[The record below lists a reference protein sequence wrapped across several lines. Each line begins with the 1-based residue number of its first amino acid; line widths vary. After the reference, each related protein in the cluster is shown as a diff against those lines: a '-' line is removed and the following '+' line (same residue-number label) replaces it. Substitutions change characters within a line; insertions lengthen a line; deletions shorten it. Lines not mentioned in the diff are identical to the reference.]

1 MELLL
6 ILVVVL
12 SLSLA
17 AVMAVISWKLL
28 RQGRDRSAARTAAL
42 EALAAGPLDDGEN
55 EEPVRHEVYWSREA
69 EPDRAED
76 LDEIYVPER
85 SPQLP
90 DEEDSWDLTM
100 RPAHTN
106 VGAPPRAL
114 PVMAAPDGLERR
126 RSRRRPAAVS
136 DHMFEATTAGPSR
149 SGLQRLAAF
158 AAAILVIV
166 TGAGIVY
173 AVRSADAIAELT
185 RRVTRPNPASLE
197 PLGLLSLRH
206 TSDPSGA
213 FIVTGLV
220 QNPVEG
226 ASLAN
231 VVAVVYLF
239 DGDGKYFASGRAL
252 LDLRA
257 FRPGDESPFVVTIPN
272 AGEVSRY
279 RVGFRFDDGGV
290 VSHVDRRGTLP
301 SGTTGDA
308 VNGVD
313 RDFEQRPA
321 APHRVEG

>member
-12 SLSLA
+12 SLGLA

-28 RQGRDRSAARTAAL
+28 RQGRDRSAARAAAL
-42 EALAAGPLDDGEN
+42 EALAARTVDDEGED
-55 EEPVRHEVYWSREA
+55 EAPAQHQVYWSREA
-69 EPDRAED
+69 EPDPAD
-76 LDEIYVPER
+76 DVDEIYVAGR
-85 SPQLP
+85 SPHLP

-100 RPAHTN
+100 RPAYTH
-106 VGAPPRAL
+106 VEPPPSAT
-114 PVMAAPDGLERR
+114 APDGIERR

-136 DHMFEATTAGPSR
+136 DRMFEATTAGPSR
-149 SGLQRLAAF
+149 PGRQSLAAF
-158 AAAILVIV
+158 ATVILVIV
-166 TGAGIVY
+166 TSAGIVY
-173 AVRSADAIAELT
+173 AVRSADTIAELT

-213 FIVTGLV
+213 FVVTGLV

-226 ASLAN
+226 ASLSD

-239 DGDGKYFASGRAL
+239 DDEGRYFASGRAL

-313 RDFEQRPA
+313 RGLEQRPA
-321 APHRVEG
+321 TPHRVEG

>member
-12 SLSLA
+12 SLGLA

-28 RQGRDRSAARTAAL
+28 RQGRDRSAARAAAL
-42 EALAAGPLDDGEN
+42 EALAARAVDDEGED
-55 EEPVRHEVYWSREA
+55 EAPAQHQVYWSREA
-69 EPDRAED
+69 EPDPADD
-76 LDEIYVPER
+76 LDEIYVAER
-85 SPQLP
+85 SPHSP

-100 RPAHTN
+100 RPACTH
-106 VGAPPRAL
+106 VGPPSPATS
-114 PVMAAPDGLERR
+114 PDELERR
-126 RSRRRPAAVS
+126 RSRRPAAVS

-149 SGLQRLAAF
+149 PGRQRLAAF
-158 AAAILVIV
+158 ATAILVIG

-220 QNPVEG
+220 QNPLEG
-226 ASLAN
+226 ASLSD

-239 DGDGKYFASGRAL
+239 DDEGKYFASGRAL

-290 VSHVDRRGTLP
+290 VSHVDRRGALP

-313 RDFEQRPA
+313 RGLDQRPA
-321 APHRVEG
+321 TPHRVEG